1 MTAWMAI
8 FGILTLLSA
17 VGVVAFKN
25 PLHSALSL
33 IMTLLFVAV
42 HYALLGADFL
52 AAIQVMVYAG
62 AIMVLVVFVIMLLG
76 DADEDTVPQGKKES
90 ITLLSWLMALVSGIT
105 IFSIL
110 GYSILNSPFV
120 YPSTL
125 IPDGSASGLGAALYT
140 QFLFPFEI
148 TSLLILSA
156 IIGAVMLGAERKSEL
171 RPGRGLRASRE
182 KHSQGPG
189 TKRRAGAVFRPASE
203 CEKKQEDLW

>member
-1 MTAWMAI
+1 MTFWMAI

-17 VGVVAFKN
+17 AGVVALKS
-25 PLHSALSL
+25 PLHSALCL

-76 DADEDTVPQGKKES
+76 DGDEESWLAAKKET
-90 ITLLSWLMALVSGIT
+90 IGVLSWLMALVSGVSML
-105 IFSIL
+105 SIL
-110 GYSILNSPFV
+110 GYSISRNNFQID
-120 YPSTL
+120 STI
-125 IPDGSASGLGAALYT
+125 IPDGSAIGLGSVLYT

-156 IIGAVMLGAERKSEL
+156 VIGAVMLGADRKYEL
-171 RPGRGLRASRE
+171 KPGRGLKATRE
-182 KHSQGPG
+182 KHAL
-189 TKRRAGAVFRPASE
+189 R
-203 CEKKQEDLW
+203 DLVS

>member
-1 MTAWMAI
+1 MTLLMAI
-8 FGILTLLSA
+8 FGLLTLLA
-17 VGVVAFKN
+17 AIGVVALKN

-76 DADEDTVPQGKKES
+76 DGDVSNDPESKKEGIS
-90 ITLLSWLMALVSGIT
+90 ILSWVMALISGIT

-110 GYSILNSPFV
+110 AYAILKSPF
-120 YPSTL
+120 PISSSI
-125 IPDGSASGLGAALYT
+125 IPDGSANGLGEALYT
-140 QFLFPFEI
+140 QYLFPFEI

-156 IIGAVMLGAERKSEL
+156 IIGAVMLGAERKREL
-171 RPGRGLRASRE
+171 KPGRGLKASRD
-182 KHSQGPG
+182 KHSQ
-189 TKRRAGAVFRPASE
+189 KKPA
-203 CEKKQEDLW
+203 